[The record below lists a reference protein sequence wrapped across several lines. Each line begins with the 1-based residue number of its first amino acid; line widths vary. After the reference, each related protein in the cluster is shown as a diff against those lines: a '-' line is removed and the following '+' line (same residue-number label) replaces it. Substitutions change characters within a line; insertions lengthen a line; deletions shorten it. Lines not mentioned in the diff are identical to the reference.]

1 MDRVKKILAPTNFSE
16 LSKLGVRHALEMARI
31 QGADV
36 TVYHVADYKEVFPYP
51 PGSEDGT
58 GTYYLTAEELLTVH
72 ELKHRRELMDTFLT
86 ENFSDLTSNVRV
98 HREADIGVPY
108 EMIVKKA
115 AKEGMDMIVMS
126 THGRTG
132 LHHLLAG
139 SVTEQVVRRATCPV
153 LSVHPQ
159 KEANIPEVRATL

>member
-1 MDRVKKILAPTNFSE
+1 MDRAKKILAPTDFSK
-16 LSKLGVRHALEMARI
+16 LSKLGVRHALEMARF

-36 TVYHVADYKEVFPYP
+36 TVYHVASYKEVFPYP
-51 PGSEDGT
+51 PSSEEGT
-58 GTYYLTAEELLTVH
+58 RTNYLTPGELLTVH
-72 ELKHRRELMDTFLT
+72 ELKHRKELMGTFLT
-86 ENFSDLTSNVRV
+86 ENFSDLTPNVKV
-98 HREADIGVPY
+98 HSEVDIGVPC

-132 LHHLLAG
+132 LRHLLAG
-139 SVTEQVVRRATCPV
+139 SVTEQVMRRATCPV

-159 KEANIPEVRATL
+159 KEANIAEVRATL